1 MAAQLDYKIIEA
13 PTLKTY
19 GSAQL
24 DLIPQL
30 RSLPDSQIEAMKA
43 VAAVLPFRVSNYVTE
58 QLIDWGTIPD
68 DPIFQLTFPQKGM
81 LDETDFEHVLA
92 LVRKGASNEELRLAA
107 RAIQYRLNPHPAG
120 QMELNVPL
128 LGGQK
133 MQGMQHKYKET
144 VLFFP
149 AAGQTCFAYCTYCFR
164 WPQFVGIDEL
174 KFADNDAGRLVAY
187 LKKHNEVQS
196 VLITGGDPL
205 VMRAGLLRRYLEPLV
220 NPELAHVTSIRIG
233 TKALA
238 YWPYRFTSD
247 ADADDLL
254 RLFSQVVDSGRHL
267 ALMAH
272 YSHPRELETA
282 VSKQAVRRVQSTG
295 AVIRA
300 QAPCIRHVNDD
311 PGVWARMWAL
321 EVQQGI
327 VPYYMFVERDTGA
340 KRYFE
345 LPLARVLDIYQ
356 KAYAQVTGLGRTVR
370 GPSMSATPGKVLID
384 GVAEVAGEK
393 VFVLKMIQGRNPAWV
408 NRIFFAR
415 YDRAATWLDD
425 LRPAFGERE
434 FFFQAELQRMKDLG
448 NAQVWYEQEQ
458 QDGITAL
465 VPSAAYL
472 SNSA

>member
-1 MAAQLDYKIIEA
+1 MAAQLDYKITEA

-24 DLIPQL
+24 DLIPGL

-43 VAAVLPFRVSNYVTE
+43 VATVLPFRVSNYVTE
-58 QLIDWGTIPD
+58 QLIDWGNIPD

-81 LDETDFEHVLA
+81 LDESDFEHVLA
-92 LVRKGASNEELRLAA
+92 LVRKGASNEEVRLAA

-133 MQGMQHKYKET
+133 MEGIQHKYKET

-187 LKKHNEVQS
+187 LKKHREVQS
-196 VLITGGDPL
+196 VLVTGGDPL
-205 VMRAGLLRRYLEPLV
+205 IMRAGLLRRYIEPLV
-220 NPELAHVTSIRIG
+220 TPELAHVTSIRIG
-233 TKALA
+233 TKAFA
-238 YWPYRFTSD
+238 YWPYRFISD

-272 YSHPRELETA
+272 YSHPRELETE
-282 VSKQAVRRVQSTG
+282 VSKQAVRRVQSAG

-300 QAPCIRHVNDD
+300 QAPCIQHVNDD
-311 PGVWARMWAL
+311 PDIWARLWAL

-340 KRYFE
+340 RRYFE
-345 LPLARVLDIYQ
+345 VPLARVLDIYQ

-370 GPSMSATPGKVLID
+370 GPSMSATPGKILVD
-384 GVAEVAGEK
+384 GVAEVAGQK

-408 NRIFFAR
+408 NRVFFAR

-434 FFFQAELQRMKDLG
+434 FFYQPELKRMKDLG
-448 NAQVWYEQEQ
+448 NAQVWYEQEE
-458 QDGITAL
+458 QDSITAL
-465 VPSAAYL
+465 YPPGTYL